1 MSKVMLNNNQI
12 ADVPKR
18 VIEKMV
24 KESLAEDVASGDITA
39 QLAQDIDTTAFCIT
53 REDMVLCG
61 QEFANEV
68 INQVDNNI
76 QITWLYNDADEVM
89 AGQKNFEPKGNARSI
104 LTAERAM
111 LNFIQMLSATA
122 TATNKLVKLI
132 SDYKTKLLDTRKIIP
147 GFRLAQKYAVKCGG
161 GFNHRIGLFDAYLIK
176 ENHIRSAG
184 GILQVVTKAKQLNSS
199 KIVEVEV
206 TNLDELN
213 QAINAGADIIMLD
226 NFSVEDI
233 KKAVSLAK
241 DKVALEVSGNI
252 NSNTI
257 VEMANTG
264 VDFISVGAITKHI
277 NAIDLSMQVQI

>member
-1 MSKVMLNNNQI
+1 MSEVMLNSNQI
-12 ADVPKR
+12 IEVPNN
-18 VIEKMV
+18 VIRKLV
-24 KESLAEDVASGDITA
+24 TESLTEDVASGDITA

-53 REDMVLCG
+53 REDMILCG
-61 QEFANEV
+61 QKFANEV
-68 INQVDNNI
+68 ISQVDSNI
-76 QITWLYNDADEVM
+76 EITWLYNDADEVI
-89 AGQKNFEPKGNARSI
+89 AGQKIFELKGNARSI

-122 TATNKLVKLI
+122 TATNKLVGLI
-132 SDYKTKLLDTRKIIP
+132 SEHKTKLLDTRKTIP

-184 GILQVVTKAKQLNSS
+184 GILQVVTKAKQLDSS

-206 TNLDELN
+206 TNLDELS

-257 VEMANTG
+257 VEMAKTG

>member
-147 GFRLAQKYAVKCGG
+147 GFRLSQKYAVKCGG